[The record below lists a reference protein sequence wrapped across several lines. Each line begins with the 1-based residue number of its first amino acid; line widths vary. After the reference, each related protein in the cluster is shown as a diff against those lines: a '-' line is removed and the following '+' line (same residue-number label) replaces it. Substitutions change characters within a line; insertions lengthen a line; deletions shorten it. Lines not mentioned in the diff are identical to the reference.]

1 MPRLQLRLTPV
12 YFEPLSEQ
20 ASNLNETVEAVR
32 AALDET
38 ERAQSVAMSAIQLAQ
53 NNTRGTMDLLVTVSL
68 GETRFTHWEL
78 MTSPTPVS
86 KVSLVWEPGGVCDR
100 RVGGAAQ

>member
-1 MPRLQLRLTPV
+1 M

-20 ASNLNETVEAVR
+20 ASNLNKTVEMVR

-53 NNTRGTMDLLVTVSL
+53 NNTRGTRDLLDTVSL
-68 GETRFTHWEL
+68 RETHFTQWEV
-78 MTSPTPVS
+78 MTSATPVF
-86 KVSLVWEPGGVCDR
+86 KVPFVCLVCVCMWEPGGV
-100 RVGGAAQ
+100 